1 MVIGIAAAEIFSSI
15 NAPRENVAKEFVR
28 ALIAGDSSNSY
39 VLFSRHVP
47 SIEFSD
53 RARLKNVRVGGISGW
68 FWDQLALPK
77 AIKREKCDVLLNLGF
92 TGPLKPG
99 IPDLYILPYYWGNML
114 WDSLYGFGN
123 FTYNKPSVYQRYV
136 SKRLIYS
143 CNRLILSTHFEMDHL
158 VKRYFTDLPTDKLV
172 VIQAGVTQ
180 CESDS
185 FTEAE
190 VVQVQQ
196 RFDLPEKYILMIGNP
211 NPLCNTQS
219 VILGY
224 KRMVKELT
232 VRIPIVLVGV
242 SKSEVISYVGKDWFS
257 ANSEKFILISQI
269 TGNEKTILIKGA
281 ILFFA
286 LSYYEKWCLNIMEAI
301 SCGVPI
307 VTTANSSL
315 SEIAQGA
322 AILVDPKNPIEVS
335 EAGRLVLI
343 DKRCVLG
350 LSKKGVE
357 RSMVYQWSNSAKKL
371 IALME
376 TFKQST

>member
-99 IPDLYILPYYWGNML
+99 IPDLYILPYYWGNLL

-136 SKRLIYS
+136 SKSLIYS

-190 VVQVQQ
+190 VAQVQQ